1 MEGHETCVLRPSPIR
16 TPAGRLGPAREG
28 DCPPVQNTP
37 LTQTFY
43 GLPRPSRLRR
53 AARGL
58 SPRPSKRPGSP
69 LADELA
75 QLQAEGYRVLPRGE
89 IGGDL
94 TDHIVVG
101 PTGIFLIRVNRW
113 RGRFSFR
120 RDGWFRHTKK
130 DAGELVSQVAREATT
145 VKARLGEPATAP
157 PVEGI
162 VAVARSRMPHPVIQM
177 GWVTFVAAP
186 CLISYLRS
194 RRSALSTEQV
204 DRVAADI
211 PA

>member
-1 MEGHETCVLRPSPIR
+1 M
-16 TPAGRLGPAREG
+16 
-28 DCPPVQNTP
+28 QNTP

-53 AARGL
+53 AARSL
-58 SPRPSKRPGSP
+58 TPRARKRQGVP
-69 LADELA
+69 LAEELA
-75 QLQAEGYRVLPRGE
+75 QLEAEGYRVLPHGE
-89 IGGDL
+89 MGPDP

-113 RGRFSFR
+113 PGRFSFR
-120 RDGWFRHTKK
+120 RDGWFHHTRK
-130 DAGELVSQVAREATT
+130 DAGELVSQVTREATA
-145 VKARLGEPATAP
+145 VKARLGEPGAAP
-157 PVEGI
+157 RVEGI
-162 VAVARSRMPHPVIQM
+162 VAVARSRMPHSVIQM

-186 CLISYLRS
+186 RLVLYLRS